1 MAAPLLAAV
10 AGILLLFLA
19 PAVSG
24 KLPICI
30 LANSRTLFLK
40 KEKKIL
46 A

>member
-10 AGILLLFLA
+10 AGILLLLLA

-24 KLPICI
+24 ELPICI
-30 LANSRTLFLK
+30 LSNSRTLFLNR
-40 KEKKIL
+40 EKIL